1 MNTGLLDP
9 AEFSVVKSED
19 LIDENYTSGP
29 WQRKSV
35 AEDWKPSHKGVRE
48 GHGFRRLRKTSRMCV
63 IPWNS
68 GASAPR

>member
-19 LIDENYTSGP
+19 LIDENYTSSP

-35 AEDWKPSHKGVRE
+35 AKDRKGLEAV
-48 GHGFRRLRKTSRMCV
+48 S
-63 IPWNS
+63 
-68 GASAPR
+68 